1 MERTISGNVGR
12 RRERMKRQTANE
24 KENAMERDEKK
35 IREGKRVR
43 VELRCLLMCA
53 NGACLSCRL
62 VGR

>member
-1 MERTISGNVGR
+1 
-12 RRERMKRQTANE
+12 MKRQTANE